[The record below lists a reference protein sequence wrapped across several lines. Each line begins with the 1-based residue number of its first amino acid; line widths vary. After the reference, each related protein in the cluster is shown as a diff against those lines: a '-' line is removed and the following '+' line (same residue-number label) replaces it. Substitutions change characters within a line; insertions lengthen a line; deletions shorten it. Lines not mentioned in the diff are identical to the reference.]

1 MPDTSSESK
10 VCLARQ
16 PILNLNESIIAYEM
30 LFRQINATEANVI
43 DGTAAT
49 ADVIMNLFNNMGLS
63 SVIGNKKAFINFN
76 ENFIQTD
83 IINILPKDR
92 VVLEVLEDVTVD
104 AELFSHLESLVSAGF
119 TLAIDDFIDNDS
131 TQKLFELVKIM
142 KIDISD
148 YSVEQLLEY
157 AKLGAQ
163 HNLTLLAERVET
175 KEEFLMC
182 KEMGFEL
189 YQGYF
194 FAKPEYIEQ
203 QAIPSNKIAIINIL
217 NDLMADKNIADIER
231 KISQDVSISYKLL
244 RYINSAG
251 LRRNTEIESIQAVIQ
266 LLGVKPL
273 YRWLS
278 LFLFT
283 NDDSNNNDSSL
294 FATALTRAFFLEHIA
309 MQTNQ
314 KIAND
319 LFILGIFSYL
329 DTLLKMPFSE
339 ALKDIFIPENIKT
352 ALLEQSGPY
361 NNYYQLSLLVDTEN
375 YNDLNHILNNLKLT
389 DAQVTEA
396 HLYAMQM
403 TTNLL

>member
-1 MPDTSSESK
+1 MLDTFSESK

-16 PILNLNESIIAYEM
+16 PILDLNESIIAYEM
-30 LFRQINATEANVI
+30 LFRQINATEANVV

-76 ENFIQTD
+76 EHFIQSE

-92 VVLEVLEDVTVD
+92 VVLEILENVTVD
-104 AELFSHLESLVSAGF
+104 AELFAHLKSLVQAGF

-131 TQKLFELVKIM
+131 TQKLFDLVNIM

-148 YSVEQLLEY
+148 YSKEQLLEY
-157 AKLGAQ
+157 ARLGQQ
-163 HNLTLLAERVET
+163 HKLTLLAERVET
-175 KEEFLMC
+175 REEFLMC

-194 FAKPEYIEQ
+194 FAKPEYIEH

-217 NDLMADKNIADIER
+217 NDIMADKDIEDIER

-251 LRRNTEIESIQAVIQ
+251 LRRDTEIGSIRSVIQ

-283 NDDSNNNDSSL
+283 NDDNTNNDSSL
-294 FATALTRAFFLEHIA
+294 FITALTRAFFLESIA
-309 MQTNQ
+309 HQTNQ

-339 ALKDIFIPENIKT
+339 ALKDISIPENIKS
-352 ALLEQSGPY
+352 ALLEHSGPY
-361 NNYYQLSLLVDTEN
+361 NSYYQLLVLVDSPN
-375 YNDLNHILNNLKLT
+375 YNTLASIMYDLKLSDKQLT
-389 DAQVTEA
+389 DA

-403 TTNLL
+403 ANSLL

>member
-1 MPDTSSESK
+1 MPDTSPESR

-16 PILNLNESIIAYEM
+16 PILDLSESIIAYEM
-30 LFRQINATEANVI
+30 LFRQINATDANVI

-76 ENFIQTD
+76 EYFIQND

-104 AELFSHLESLVSAGF
+104 ENLFTQLKSLVQAGF
-119 TLAIDDFIDNDS
+119 TLAIDDFIDNES

-148 YSVEQLLEY
+148 YSREQLLEY
-157 AKLGAQ
+157 AKLGQQ
-163 HNLTLLAERVET
+163 HKLTLLAERVET

-217 NDLMADKNIADIER
+217 NDIMANKDIADIER

-251 LRRNTEIESIQAVIQ
+251 LRRDTEIESIRAVIQ

-283 NDDSNNNDSSL
+283 NDDNDNNASGL
-294 FATALTRAFFLEHIA
+294 FVTALTRAFFLEYIA
-309 MQTNQ
+309 KQTNQ

-339 ALKDIFIPENIKT
+339 ALKDISIPENIKA

-361 NNYYQLSLLVDTEN
+361 NSYYQLSLLVDTAN
-375 YNDLNHILNNLKLT
+375 YSELASILNSLKLT
-389 DAQVTEA
+389 ENQVTDA
-396 HLYAMQM
+396 HLYAMQ
-403 TTNLL
+403 TANNLL